1 MIFIDLEKES
11 VYDRV
16 PNGLALVVIEKER
29 NTGACRHNKAM
40 YQDTQTRVKTRC
52 DTK

>member
-1 MIFIDLEKES
+1 MIFIDLERS
-11 VYDRV
+11 IRQGT
-16 PNGLALVVIEKER
+16 NGLALVVIEKER